1 MCRLGRTLRDKSSG
15 IEILITEDFAKSES
29 SVLGKELP
37 EESGPMSIQ
46 KQKPKKVVVD
56 TS

>member
-1 MCRLGRTLRDKSSG
+1 
-15 IEILITEDFAKSES
+15 
-29 SVLGKELP
+29 LP

-56 TS
+56 TSWSVDWKGHERYWIGVV